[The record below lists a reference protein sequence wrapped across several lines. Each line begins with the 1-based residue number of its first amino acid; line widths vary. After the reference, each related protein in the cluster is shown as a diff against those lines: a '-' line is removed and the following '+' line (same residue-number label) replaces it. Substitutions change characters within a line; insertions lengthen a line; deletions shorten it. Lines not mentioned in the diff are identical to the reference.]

1 MFGFG
6 FGYGIL
12 TQINHAAFNSIGS
25 IVAARHTCWLRGAQ
39 HTDVRV
45 GGVAA
50 PRKATP
56 RSEET
61 GHNI

>member
-6 FGYGIL
+6 FGYGIQ

-25 IVAARHTCWLRGAQ
+25 IVATRQRVGSRRGA
-39 HTDVRV
+39 HGCAR